1 MSPESYSDHVREQRE
16 TMDATI
22 QTSLTPSATVL
33 VVVAVVVVV
42 HVDID
47 VAGEQS
53 FTQDP

>member
-1 MSPESYSDHVREQRE
+1 
-16 TMDATI
+16 MDATI

>member
-1 MSPESYSDHVREQRE
+1 
-16 TMDATI
+16 MDATI

-33 VVVAVVVVV
+33 VVVVVVVD
-42 HVDID
+42 VDVDVDVD